1 MQKLSTIAAVA
12 LVLSSGAALAQTGP
26 GGMMPAG
33 PNSAPGGANGAAPVS
48 TIGSPTANAQDTLNG
63 GTRSTSVLSQ
73 SNKNQSASGMSR
85 SDYDANAQRRYGAQ
99 AQPGSTGQQGYQ
111 NQAMGMHRDVSSGTN
126 DDPRAVAIT
135 DEYGNRYNSRGERI
149 GHGAPNR

>member
-1 MQKLSTIAAVA
+1 MQKLSILAAILA
-12 LVLSSGAALAQTGP
+12 LTGGAALAQSGP

-33 PNSAPGGANGAAPVS
+33 PNAAPGGANGAAPVS
-48 TIGSPTANAQDTLNG
+48 AIGSPTANARDTLNG

-85 SDYDANAQRRYGAQ
+85 SDYDANTRQRSGTYRD
-99 AQPGSTGQQGYQ
+99 
-111 NQAMGMHRDVSSGTN
+111 QAMGMHRDVSSGTN

-149 GHGAPNR
+149 GQGAPNR